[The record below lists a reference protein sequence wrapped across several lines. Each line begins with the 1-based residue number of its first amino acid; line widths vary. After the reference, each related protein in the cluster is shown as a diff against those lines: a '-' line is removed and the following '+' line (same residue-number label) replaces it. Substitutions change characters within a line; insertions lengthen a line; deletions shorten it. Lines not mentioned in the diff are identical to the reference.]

1 MLFIQDSMHLCECMC
16 AKRVSVRG
24 ECVRVCPVSGPG
36 AVGGK
41 GLSSHAPTTGHPPV
55 QGLQAPYRAHPSQDL
70 PLSQVSPQRKPGAS
84 PSPRERQVSPK
95 RERDKCEE
103 GFRVRAPGS
112 LFICDCLFQESYRI
126 SWGTELRNFD
136 FALWAMPILGFYSIW
151 VKWPLLTTHACCSQ
165 VVVSL
170 SFLHPVP
177 PSTDQG
183 LFQ

>member
-84 PSPRERQVSPK
+84 PSPRERQVSEVQVLPANRK
-95 RERDKCEE
+95 DSGHSMAGVTGARAHFPHSFEKQRKCSFKHMYKTFKILYYF
-103 GFRVRAPGS
+103 GT
-112 LFICDCLFQESYRI
+112 LLL
-126 SWGTELRNFD
+126 WG
-136 FALWAMPILGFYSIW
+136 
-151 VKWPLLTTHACCSQ
+151 
-165 VVVSL
+165 
-170 SFLHPVP
+170 
-177 PSTDQG
+177 
-183 LFQ
+183 